1 MKTIGIVFGLAACIM
16 SLNAKEINTYK
27 DVLGTWLCQT
37 PDGAIALTFKSQ
49 SELVFDGEA
58 IAYTLAN
65 GIVTVDGEYGPV
77 DYPVALGH
85 DTLFV
90 TFPDGYPYPFVKD
103 KTKTPEKQSAPGS
116 SGVTKSPELM
126 NNFAGTWINYTTNT
140 ETRMS
145 FAPDG
150 NYYEYY
156 EASYSG
162 DYTDGGGNDQG
173 SWGNANASNAA
184 GKWTANGSRSKGV
197 ITITYSDGTERRI
210 EYSVHVENGETYW
223 NEYWFNGALH
233 GRQRE

>member
-1 MKTIGIVFGLAACIM
+1 MKKFRVIFSLTACVI
-16 SLNAKEINTYK
+16 SLNAKDINSYK
-27 DVLGTWLCQT
+27 DVLGTWRCHT
-37 PDGAIALTFKSQ
+37 PDGSAVLTFKSQ
-49 SELVFDGEA
+49 NELVFDGEA
-58 IAYTLAN
+58 ITYTLAN
-65 GIVTVDGEYGPV
+65 NTVTVDGEYGPV

-85 DTLFV
+85 DTLYV
-90 TFPDGYPYPFVKD
+90 TFPDGYPYPFIKN
-103 KTKTPEKQSAPGS
+103 KTAVPEKPPASGS
-116 SGVTKSPELM
+116 GGGTKISELM
-126 NNFAGTWINYTTNT
+126 KNFAGTWVNYTTNT

-184 GKWTANGSRSKGV
+184 GTWTATGSRSQGV